1 MAVGFKDYLWECL
14 SEAPSAF
21 RRGVIAVT
29 ILANIA
35 IVGGLY
41 LGWHLNAFSTFQL
54 WSAAAAVAALEV
66 VLILPYRL
74 WKSNKAT
81 IRDLTDRL
89 MALEQERPVA
99 FSHVEFKTHINK
111 KKKTCDI
118 SAVVHFNNHSDR
130 MVKWKLL
137 SYSITAHGKTL
148 ESSAA
153 TTDYFM
159 NRGQRGWYNYPE
171 LCDIPFSG
179 WPVTVDVMFDCEYDN
194 VPPLKV
200 RATKRVNRYLLPSLK
215 ADKIPAADLVSEER

>member
-74 WKSNKAT
+74 WKSNKA

-99 FSHVEFKTHINK
+99 LVT
-111 KKKTCDI
+111 
-118 SAVVHFNNHSDR
+118 
-130 MVKWKLL
+130 L
-137 SYSITAHGKTL
+137 SSRHT
-148 ESSAA
+148 S
-153 TTDYFM
+153 
-159 NRGQRGWYNYPE
+159 
-171 LCDIPFSG
+171 
-179 WPVTVDVMFDCEYDN
+179 
-194 VPPLKV
+194 
-200 RATKRVNRYLLPSLK
+200 TKRKRHATYRLSFISTTT
-215 ADKIPAADLVSEER
+215 ATGW